1 MVRIKTILDFRFW
14 ISDLKSQGCY
24 LKSILI
30 LTILSIP
37 VNSAFPRGAQDT
49 LPELVRRIK
58 PSVVSI
64 VTYDNRGQ
72 RLTRGSG
79 FFTAPDRIVTN
90 RHVIEKAYKAEVHL
104 TNGNAYNVRGVLA
117 VDGAGDIALLQV
129 EVPASLASPLQV
141 VRTTPQEGE
150 RVVVIGNPL
159 GLEGSVSD
167 GIVSAVRDIPN
178 FGRIIQITAPISPG
192 SSGSPVINM
201 QGQVIGVA
209 TLQLTEGQSLNF
221 AIPSDR
227 VALLQG
233 QTLVPRT
240 LGGLAEDTIKSQRAQ
255 AERFYTQGLGFLSR
269 DDCETALGYF
279 KRATDADPKY
289 AEAWA
294 QTGFCNEKLGRHGEA
309 LKASRQV
316 ISLRPDSAESYFN
329 MGLAYYHTGQFKES
343 VEAYRQ
349 ALRLDPES
357 AETNYALGLS
367 YGKMGRTDDEI
378 QAYRRAVRLRL
389 DYSIAYERLAQT
401 YARAGRFA
409 DAVWALN
416 KLVELKPGD
425 AKAYNSLGEAYIKLN
440 RAAEA
445 VAAFRQATLMK
456 PDFARAYFNLGKG
469 YLAMGNRDGALE
481 QLNILRTLDPD
492 LADELNTAIPAQ

>member
-1 MVRIKTILDFRFW
+1 MLFFAA
-14 ISDLKSQGCY
+14 
-24 LKSILI
+24 
-30 LTILSIP
+30 
-37 VNSAFPRGAQDT
+37 AFPTSAQDT

-64 VTYDNRGQ
+64 ITYDNKGQ

-79 FFTAPDRIVTN
+79 FFTGSDRIVTN

-104 TNGNAYNVRGVLA
+104 TNGNAYNVSGVLA

-129 EVPASLASPLQV
+129 DVPASLVNPLSV

-167 GIVSAVRDIPN
+167 GIVSAVRDIPS

-192 SSGSPVINM
+192 SSGSPVVNM

-227 VALLQG
+227 VAQLQA
-233 QTLVPRT
+233 QPNTPARSLA
-240 LGGLAEDTIKSQRAQ
+240 GLSEDTNKSQRAT

-269 DDCETALGYF
+269 DDCETALAYF
-279 KRATDADPKY
+279 KKATDADPKY

-294 QTGFCNEKLGRHGEA
+294 QSGFCHEKLGRHNEA

-316 ISLRPDSAESYFN
+316 ITLRPDSAESYFN
-329 MGLAYYHTGQFKES
+329 MGLAYFYSNQFKES
-343 VEAYRQ
+343 VDAYRQ
-349 ALRLDPES
+349 ALRLDADN
-357 AETNYALGLS
+357 AETYYALGLA
-367 YGKMGRTDDEI
+367 YGKLGRTDEEI
-378 QAYRRAVRLRL
+378 KSYRRAVRIRI
-389 DYSIAYERLAQT
+389 DYANAYERLGLV
-401 YARAGRFA
+401 YARAGRFT
-409 DAVWALN
+409 DVVWALN
-416 KLVELKPGD
+416 KLIQLRPGD
-425 AKAYNSLGEAYIKLN
+425 AKAYNNLGEAYVKLT
-440 RAAEA
+440 RAEDA
-445 VAAFRQATLMK
+445 VAAFRQATMLK
-456 PDFARAYFNLGKG
+456 PDFSRAYFNLGKG
-469 YLAMGNRDGALE
+469 YVALGNRDGALE
-481 QLNILRTLDPD
+481 QYNILRTLDPD
-492 LADELNTAIPAQ
+492 LADELYTAIPAQ

>member
-1 MVRIKTILDFRFW
+1 MRQLKILQLAA
-14 ISDLKSQGCY
+14 I
-24 LKSILI
+24 
-30 LTILSIP
+30 
-37 VNSAFPRGAQDT
+37 AFVLLAAASSTPAQDA

-64 VTYDNRGQ
+64 ITYDNKGQ
-72 RLTRGSG
+72 RLMRGSG
-79 FFTAPDRIVTN
+79 FFTGPDRIITN

-129 EVPASLASPLQV
+129 DVPASLVNPLPV

-167 GIVSAVRDIPN
+167 GIVSAVRDIPS

-192 SSGSPVINM
+192 SSGSPVVNM

-227 VALLQG
+227 VAQLQA
-233 QTLVPRT
+233 QPNTLRS
-240 LGGLAEDTIKSQRAQ
+240 LAGLSEDTNKSQRAT

-269 DDCETALGYF
+269 DDCETALTFF
-279 KRATDADPKY
+279 KKATDADPKY

-294 QTGFCNEKLGRHGEA
+294 QSGFCHEKLGRHNEA

-316 ISLRPDSAESYFN
+316 ITLRPDSAESYFN
-329 MGLAYYHTGQFKES
+329 MGLAYFYSNQFRES
-343 VEAYRQ
+343 VDAYKQ
-349 ALRLDPES
+349 ALRLDPDN
-357 AETNYALGLS
+357 AETYYALGLA

-378 QAYRRAVRLRL
+378 LSYRRAVRVRM
-389 DYSIAYERLAQT
+389 DYANAYERLGQAF
-401 YARAGRFA
+401 AKVNRFN
-409 DAVWALN
+409 DVVWALN
-416 KLVELKPGD
+416 KLIQLKPGD
-425 AKAYNSLGEAYIKLN
+425 ARAYNSLGEAYVKLN
-440 RAAEA
+440 RGEEA

-469 YLAMGNRDGALE
+469 YVALGNREAALE
-481 QLNILRTLDPD
+481 QHNILRTLDPD
-492 LADELNTAIPAQ
+492 LADELYTAIPTQ